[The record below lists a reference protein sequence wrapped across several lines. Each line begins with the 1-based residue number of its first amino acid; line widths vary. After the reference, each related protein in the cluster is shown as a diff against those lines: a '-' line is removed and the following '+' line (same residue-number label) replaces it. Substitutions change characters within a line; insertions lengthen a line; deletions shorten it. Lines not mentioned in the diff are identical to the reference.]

1 MSRHAPQN
9 AGRKAPQ
16 LPFAMKQKLG
26 LQQNNRRKRTQVAER
41 KQERKEARRTHAGSS
56 HKRIKIT
63 HETPEKQINN
73 KLYDKVAPSMSLQ
86 EAEGQGF
93 SDYLHDVTSSDLSEE
108 EMQDF
113 GPSKTKKSRDALNR
127 TKSPSPSRSPLFEQ
141 DEEEDWDE
149 LSRGSREY
157 SPEVVL
163 DANSTT
169 FKQRQSEDDAE
180 ILALEK
186 RLGVRAGKNKVF
198 EDDYDDLLQGLEGD
212 IDSAL
217 RKHKDKQWLE
227 QKRSMLEAQRA
238 PNRALPGEGE
248 NDSSENDD
256 VESQDSD
263 QQSAEATDDFED
275 FDTSGTEV
283 EDSISLPEVEVPV
296 RKQRENPYIAPV
308 TPGASVSTG
317 KYIPPSLRKLPQSD
331 TEKLAKLRR
340 QAQGSLNK
348 LSEANII
355 SIVDEFDKLYQNNP
369 RQDVTTALIDLL
381 LAAFSIHS
389 ALQNTF
395 IILHAAF
402 VAALHKI
409 LGADFGA
416 EIVSR
421 LVETF
426 NKHHTDA
433 SSQGKESLNLISLI
447 ANLFT
452 FGVISSTLVCDHIR
466 LLLSD
471 FGENSAELL
480 LRVIRD
486 CGPQLRTDN
495 PAALKGIIQMM
506 NEIAARMST
515 EGQTVNVRTRVM
527 MDAIVDLKNN
537 KTRQATNAA
546 GVTGEHLTRMKKALG
561 SLNTRQLRGTEPLG
575 ISRNDILN
583 SEKKGKWWLVGAS
596 WKGHD
601 QGEDLQPKA
610 AAQSTASDDLDDQ
623 DFDPDNIDY
632 ISLARHHKL
641 TTPTQRSIFTAI
653 LSATDATDALH
664 RISKLRLNR
673 KQELEIPK
681 VLLRLCR
688 AEPAY
693 NPYYAVLSRLL
704 LRDGKRYKFAFQV
717 AVWKF
722 FEEIG
727 ERSAEDDDDMGEVE
741 TMQSESV
748 QVHEIANT
756 ARLCALLVA
765 RGSMSLDVL
774 KTLNIGY
781 LKENATLWL
790 EMFFVSLFTQ
800 PKMTEEV
807 LTRIF
812 SEVRAD
818 TARVVDFFLQQN
830 VRRSDLVGGK
840 DDRAQLKKWVRVA
853 GAALAA
859 MERDGLEDDFE

>member
-1 MSRHAPQN
+1 MSRHAPRN
-9 AGRKAPQ
+9 AGRKGPQ
-16 LPFAMKQKLG
+16 LPFAIQQKLG
-26 LQQNNRRKRTQVAER
+26 LQQNNKRKRTQVAER
-41 KQERKEARRTHAGSS
+41 KQERKEARRSHTGSS
-56 HKRIKIT
+56 HKRTKVT
-63 HETPEKQINN
+63 HETSDKQINN
-73 KLYDKVAPSMSLQ
+73 KLYDKVAPSTSLQ

-113 GPSKTKKSRDALNR
+113 GTSKTNRSRDTLNR
-127 TKSPSPSRSPLFEQ
+127 TKSLSPSRSPLLEQ
-141 DEEEDWDE
+141 EDEEDWDE

-186 RLGVRAGKNKVF
+186 RLGVRARKNKVF

-212 IDSAL
+212 IDSAPQ
-217 RKHKDKQWLE
+217 KHKDKQWLE
-227 QKRSMLEAQRA
+227 QKRSTLEAQRA
-238 PNRALPGEGE
+238 PNRALPEEGE
-248 NDSSENDD
+248 PDSSENDD
-256 VESQDSD
+256 AESQDSD

-308 TPGASVSTG
+308 TPGAS
-317 KYIPPSLRKLPQSD
+317 
-331 TEKLAKLRR
+331 LAKLRR

-348 LSEANII
+348 LSEANIV

-381 LAAFSIHS
+381 LAALSIHS

-395 IILHAAF
+395 IILHGAF
-402 VAALHKI
+402 VAALYKI

-452 FGVISSTLVCDHIR
+452 FGVISSALVYDHIR

-495 PAALKGIIQMM
+495 PTALKGIIQMM

-546 GVTGEHLTRMKKALG
+546 GITGEHLTRMKKALG

-610 AAQSTASDDLDDQ
+610 AAQSTTSDDLDDQ

-818 TARVVDFFLQQN
+818 TARVVDYFLQQN